1 MTLDKRDIK
10 KHFPKLA
17 KEIESSETRKVKIG
31 GVRWSETDYY
41 KELTNPDVIS
51 FLRRCDTEKQA
62 LEIIDYLENR
72 EEITSEYADVL
83 RHQLK
88 TGGVR
93 SFGPKKTWGYFER
106 IYRKKEKRKKE

>member
-1 MTLDKRDIK
+1 MALDRRDMK

-17 KEIESSETRKVKIG
+17 EEIESNKTRGVKVG
-31 GVRWSETDYY
+31 GVRWSEVDYY

-62 LEIIDYLENR
+62 LEIINYLENR
-72 EEITSEYADVL
+72 EEIPPEYADIL

-88 TGGVR
+88 TSGVR
-93 SFGPKKTWGYFER
+93 SFGPKKTWGYFEKL
-106 IYRKKEKRKKE
+106 YRKKAKRKEL